1 MYRRDVEMN
10 KKQLSDIL
18 SIIAE
23 PMHGK
28 DFYDRNSLKCLIY
41 KIDELGN
48 KFDISDETSQEQII
62 HILNNYIRDNVS
74 FRKEYLD
81 KFYEKSD
88 VFDKR
93 ELIYRTAYAALTKG
107 EAVCSGFT
115 EAMRVLMAYYGIKSK
130 TIIAKLPRRYHNP
143 TCHYLSVAYLNN
155 GSIKIV
161 DPERES
167 YCQRKGY
174 DFAEYL
180 ERLEYAIPNKVC
192 SDNKLIN
199 DGVGMF
205 ANDYL
210 MRSEVKKAK
219 GTKGI
224 IEVINGKEEL
234 QIGD

>member
-1 MYRRDVEMN
+1 MN
-10 KKQLSDIL
+10 KKQLSDII
-18 SIIAE
+18 SIITE

-28 DFYDRNSLKCLIY
+28 DFYNRDSLKCLIN
-41 KIDELGN
+41 KIDELCN
-48 KFDISDETSQEQII
+48 IFPISDKTSQEEII
-62 HILNNYIRDNVS
+62 QILNDYIRDNVV
-74 FRKEYLD
+74 FRRNYLD
-81 KFYEKSD
+81 KFYEKSEE
-88 VFDKR
+88 FDKS

-130 TIIAKLPRRYHNP
+130 TIIAKLPRRCHNP
-143 TCHYLSVAYLNN
+143 TCHYLSVAYLND
-155 GSIKIV
+155 GSVKLV

-174 DFAEYL
+174 IFEEYL
-180 ERLEYAIPNKVC
+180 EKLEYAIPNKIC

-210 MRSEVKKAK
+210 SRSDVKRAK

-224 IEVINGKEEL
+224 IEIIKEKEDI